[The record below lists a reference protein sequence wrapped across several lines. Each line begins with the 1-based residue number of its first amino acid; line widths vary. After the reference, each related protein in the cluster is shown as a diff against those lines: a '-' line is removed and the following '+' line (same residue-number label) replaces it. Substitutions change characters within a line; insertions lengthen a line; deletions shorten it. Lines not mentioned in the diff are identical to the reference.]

1 MTGRQVSAN
10 SEREKA
16 EVLEETSQS
25 TFFHLQSTFF
35 RAPAESRTRNP
46 QIRSL
51 MLYPIELQVRERI
64 RIAEIELRIE
74 KKVLRE
80 DFANSAV

>member
-1 MTGRQVSAN
+1 
-10 SEREKA
+10 
-16 EVLEETSQS
+16 
-25 TFFHLQSTFF
+25 
-35 RAPAESRTRNP
+35 
-46 QIRSL
+46 
-51 MLYPIELQVRERI
+51 VRERI